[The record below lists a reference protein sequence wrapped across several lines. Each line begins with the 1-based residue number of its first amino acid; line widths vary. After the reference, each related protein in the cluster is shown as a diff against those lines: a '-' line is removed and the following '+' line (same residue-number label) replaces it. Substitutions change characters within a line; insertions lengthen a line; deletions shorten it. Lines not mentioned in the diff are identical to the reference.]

1 MRAGRGVQRI
11 ESHENEP
18 VLGAELPSLEDDSL
32 SLEQLG
38 KVYADMLASNSS
50 TPSSSTLL
58 DYPSEDSVS
67 PSPSMKSLAGL
78 HGEASGSTADAAS
91 DAASLLA
98 LASGPI
104 DSEPSNEEF
113 AITPERIVEALLFV
127 GLPDSKPMTS
137 SQLASTMRGVHA
149 DEVPS
154 FVDRLNQLY
163 QSTGRVM
170 RIEQREAG
178 YVLCV
183 APEFQRSTNTIQG
196 KLRETRLPPTAVD
209 CLALVAYNPGA
220 TREEIE
226 KLWNRSASA
235 MLNLLVRKELLEIVR
250 EEKTREEKPT
260 PKNASKS
267 ASKSSSKNQKPS
279 PARYHPTE
287 RFLNLLGLSSLQDL
301 PRVDSDL

>member
-1 MRAGRGVQRI
+1 MKAGRGVQRI
-11 ESHENEP
+11 EPQDSEP
-18 VLGAELPSLEDDSL
+18 VLGAELPSIEDDSL

-38 KVYADMLASNSS
+38 KVYADMLSSSSSVPASTALEDQLDDDSASNSQV
-50 TPSSSTLL
+50 PN
-58 DYPSEDSVS
+58 SV
-67 PSPSMKSLAGL
+67 A
-78 HGEASGSTADAAS
+78 GSTSEAPDKALNADS
-91 DAASLLA
+91 ERLA
-98 LASGPI
+98 
-104 DSEPSNEEF
+104 SEPSKDEL

-127 GLPDSKPMTS
+127 GQADAKPLTS
-137 SQLASTMRGVHA
+137 NQIASTMRGVDA
-149 DEVPS
+149 NEIPG

-163 QSTGRVM
+163 LSTGRVM

-196 KLRETRLPPTAVD
+196 KLRETRLPPAAVD

-226 KLWNRSASA
+226 KLWNRSASL
-235 MLNLLVRKELLEIVR
+235 MLSLLVRKELLEIVR
-250 EEKTREEKPT
+250 EQEPTRKFKSPT
-260 PKNASKS
+260 
-267 ASKSSSKNQKPS
+267 KNQKAS
-279 PARYHPTE
+279 VARYHPTE